1 MIKSEQLFYLI
12 KSLNKA
18 EKRYFKLFA
27 TNSNENNNYLLL
39 FEAIDKQETYD
50 EAAIKEKF
58 QKKTFVNQLH
68 VTKNYLNQ
76 LILKSL
82 RNFHSTIS
90 KDAEVKDL
98 LRDIEILLKKDL
110 FQQCDQVID
119 KALKLA
125 NLYEKWPDVL
135 NLLDIKR
142 RLLLNIK
149 GSNYASEDLKQ
160 INEQELQVL
169 LKIEHISMYW
179 DVSAKLFSHLPDFSR
194 LLENPYIKDE
204 SKADSLQAKTLY
216 HYIWQTL
223 SVVQGNFEQAKEK
236 LEKIIQI
243 WEEQTNQIYEHPA
256 SYLTLLNNLVGLCL
270 TGKDYKY
277 AEELIYKIRKMP
289 DRYGLKSNNTITVKA
304 MLHSYNVEL
313 EMCRDNN
320 QINRGIEVAKNVDK
334 YL

>member
-27 TNSNENNNYLLL
+27 TNNNENNNYLLL
-39 FEAIDKQETYD
+39 FEAIDKQYVYD
-50 EAAIKEKF
+50 ESAIKEKF
-58 QKKTFVNQLH
+58 QTKTFINQLH

-90 KDAEVKDL
+90 KDAEIKDL

-110 FQQCDQVID
+110 FQQCEAVIE

-135 NLLDIKR
+135 NLFDIKR

-149 GSNYASEDLKQ
+149 GSSHASEDLKK
-160 INEQELQVL
+160 INEQELKTL
-169 LKIEHISMYW
+169 LKIEHVSMYW
-179 DVSAKLFSHLPDFSR
+179 DISANLFSNIPEFSQ

-216 HYIWQTL
+216 HFIWQTI
-223 SVVQGNFEQAKEK
+223 SVVQDNFDQAKEK
-236 LEKIIQI
+236 LEKR
-243 WEEQTNQIYEHPA
+243 EVR
-256 SYLTLLNNLVGLCL
+256 NLGGGVS
-270 TGKDYKY
+270 
-277 AEELIYKIRKMP
+277 P
-289 DRYGLKSNNTITVKA
+289 
-304 MLHSYNVEL
+304 
-313 EMCRDNN
+313 
-320 QINRGIEVAKNVDK
+320 
-334 YL
+334 